1 MELLIAGLTLFIS
14 GHSIRLIAPQWR
26 LQQIH
31 KLGDKR
37 WKLLFS
43 MIAATALA
51 LMIIGYNS
59 ARQHPHW
66 LWLPPLWT
74 RHLAALLTLPAT
86 LLIIAS
92 QVPGNRLQSTLR
104 HPMYAGLALWATA
117 HLLANGGVHD
127 LIFFGAL
134 LLWSV
139 SGLWISVQ
147 RDRRLNNPAPAY
159 LGLKRDLLTLG
170 AGLAGWVALALWL
183 HALLIGVA
191 PLA

>member
-1 MELLIAGLTLFIS
+1 MELLIAGLTLFIA
-14 GHSIRLIAPQWR
+14 GHSTRLLIPQWR
-26 LQQIH
+26 LRQINH
-31 KLGDKR
+31 LGEKR
-37 WKLLFS
+37 WKVLFS
-43 MIAATALA
+43 LLAACSLI
-51 LMIIGYNS
+51 LMIIGYDS

-86 LLIIAS
+86 VLIVAS

-104 HPMYAGLALWATA
+104 HPMYAGLVLWAMA
-117 HLLANGGVHD
+117 HLLANGGLHD

-134 LLWSV
+134 LLWSA
-139 SGLWISVQ
+139 SGLWVSVQ

-159 LGLKRDLLTLG
+159 LGLKRDLLTVI
-170 AGLAGWVALALWL
+170 AGLGGWLVLVLWL

-191 PLA
+191 PLV